1 MRAIGISVRL
11 KFLDFA
17 AIVSKI
23 DNTFD
28 YEAAMIG
35 FTGGGD
41 PTGGKAIYRSDGFLH
56 VWYPRQKSPATSW
69 EREIDAIMDAQET
82 ELNPEKRRKL
92 IFEMQN
98 IFARELPL
106 LFLTTPMSYSGIL
119 EKWEN
124 VRVPPI
130 GSVIW
135 NLDELYTEG
144 GK

>member
-1 MRAIGISVRL
+1 
-11 KFLDFA
+11 
-17 AIVSKI
+17 
-23 DNTFD
+23 
-28 YEAAMIG
+28 
-35 FTGGGD
+35 
-41 PTGGKAIYRSDGFLH
+41 
-56 VWYPRQKSPATSW
+56 
-69 EREIDAIMDAQET
+69 MDAQET

-124 VRVPPI
+124 VRMPPI